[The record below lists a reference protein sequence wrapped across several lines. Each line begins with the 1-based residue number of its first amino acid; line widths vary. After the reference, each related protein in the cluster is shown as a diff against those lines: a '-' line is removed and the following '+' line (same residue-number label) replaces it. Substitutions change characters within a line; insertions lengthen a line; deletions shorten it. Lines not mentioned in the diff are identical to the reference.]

1 MTDAQRKRLT
11 KYLGEVFMPGLVGK
25 PYSHDGETRSN
36 RTFDTDADMMALFR
50 KMVDKKEYDRF
61 RFTTK
66 ERLTFALPVGVFDEQ
81 WLFYDPE
88 RFCCLVAEWWVKK

>member
-1 MTDAQRKRLT
+1 MTDEQRKALT
-11 KYLGEVFMPGLVGK
+11 LYLGEPWTLSYNM
-25 PYSHDGETRSN
+25 RSF
-36 RTFDTDADMMALFR
+36 TTDADMMALFR
-50 KMVDKKEYDRF
+50 KMVDNKEYDKF

-88 RFCCLVAEWWVKK
+88 RFCYLVAEWLVKK